1 MAGGYFLASQDRSLL
16 KFEYIGTKSNIYIP
30 PLPKPMITPTLLLTS
45 ENRLMCIG
53 TKECYVLKNGIW
65 SIHSNFQK
73 ARIASATVQMP
84 NGIYVLGG
92 IFSDQTS
99 EFLPLNSNQWIEG
112 PKSEIF
118 KKNYEF
124 RPNGNALKL
133 NNEEFVFT
141 SENMIFKYNVRTNSS
156 TYFEL
161 QERIFAGKASVL
173 FHGKLMLTGGKIW
186 KTNKYEYSAETI
198 LVDLKN
204 GQSKHLGKLNIP
216 RAMHQM
222 NIILMGNQRR
232 IMAFGGHSKEGDLNS
247 IEIFNENNQTW
258 EISNM
263 KLNLA
268 RSNFCCIGI
277 PSKLIFN

>member
-1 MAGGYFLASQDRSLL
+1 MVGGHLL
-16 KFEYIGTKSNIYIP
+16 ESNEFEYIGSKTNISIP
-30 PLPKPMITPTLLLTS
+30 PLPKQMFRPTLLLTS
-45 ENRLMCIG
+45 ENKLMCIDGSG

-65 SIHSNFQK
+65 LIHSSLQEKRFG
-73 ARIASATVQMP
+73 SATVQMP

-92 IFSDQTS
+92 IFNNQTS

-124 RPNGNALKL
+124 RPYGNALKL

-141 SENMIFKYNVRTNSS
+141 SENMIFKYNVKTNSS
-156 TYFEL
+156 NHFEL
-161 QERIFAGKASVL
+161 QERIFVGRASVL

-186 KTNKYEYSAETI
+186 TSNKFEYSAETI

-204 GQSKHLGKLNIP
+204 GQSKHVGKLNIP

-222 NIILMGNQRR
+222 NIILMGKRR
-232 IMAFGGHSKEGDLNS
+232 KIVVFGGHDNEGHLDS
-247 IEIFNENNQTW
+247 IEIFNENNQIW
-258 EISNM
+258 EISNL
-263 KLNLA
+263 KLNQE